1 MITKIINMIP
11 YVVKRAQGIFN
22 EKEGQLT
29 KTLHVYLDKY
39 TIVQIIFSI
48 KTIKFEQCTK

>member
-11 YVVKRAQGIFN
+11 YVVKRTQGIFN